1 MGCVDVADRNRRGAA
16 PIDSQSLQGYWSIM
30 RSVARCVCAVHPS
43 KHDKYSSSFSLSM
56 PLTLVCYL
64 NILLRSELPHSL
76 QSTSELRPRSPRPP
90 PPSTLMRGGDRCPR
104 PHVSCRREAC
114 ARAHSRRCIST
125 NTRTHSRTRTRLR
138 MCTRTRHTQIRE
150 HSLSHADA
158 QSRGDLRVVLD
169 SADYGDKRSVPFF
182 FSSVH
187 HRSRLDEFIQTEFH
201 KKPKRD
207 Q

>member
-30 RSVARCVCAVHPS
+30 RSVARYVCAVQPS
-43 KHDKYSSSFSLSM
+43 KHDKYSSSFSMST
-56 PLTLVCYL
+56 PLTPVCYL

-114 ARAHSRRCIST
+114 ARTHTRRCIST
-125 NTRTHSRTRTRLR
+125 NTRTHSHAHADVHAHKAHANPRTLA
-138 MCTRTRHTQIRE
+138 
-150 HSLSHADA
+150 LSHADA

-187 HRSRLDEFIQTEFH
+187 HHRSRVDEFIRTEFH